1 MKAETNPMMSKFTN
15 EKIIKIDATWKI
27 QQKNGTF
34 MEILVNR
41 RQKMPAVDSICNGED
56 FCDDPLYYPSR

>member
-27 QQKNGTF
+27 QKEENK
-34 MEILVNR
+34 V
-41 RQKMPAVDSICNGED
+41 K
-56 FCDDPLYYPSR
+56 